1 MVTSLLGKGVP
12 VPAHLMP
19 LVNATVEN
27 LLIPLMAQN
36 EEQKNQ
42 IIQAMQQAQQQSQ
55 QPQMQEENIEQQNIQ
70 QPPQEQMVA

>member
-12 VPAHLMP
+12 VPSTLMP

-27 LLIPLMAQN
+27 LMIPLLAQN

-42 IIQAMQQAQQQSQ
+42 IIQAMQQAQQQQ
-55 QPQMQEENIEQQNIQ
+55 QPMQTQAEPNQNIQ